1 MTGQM
6 TATSRKGLHQ
16 WFQSPTGRVLLE
28 LEEDIIASR
37 LPSLFGYHLLQ
48 VGQLSA
54 KDMLSGSLILQRH
67 IIDIDDSQ
75 IDCAHPR
82 IRSRAD
88 CLPVASD
95 SIDVVMLPHVLEFET
110 HPHEALRE
118 VQRVLVAEGNLLI
131 TGFNPWSM
139 MGLWRTVLKGRNT
152 MPWRG
157 QFLGLNRVR
166 DWLAL
171 LGFDVTAID
180 TFFFR
185 PPLQNSKLMAKLNG
199 MESFGP
205 RLGGV
210 LAGAYVIAAKKRI
223 STLTPI
229 KPRWSSGRRLA
240 SVGLANTSVR
250 AGSSGH
256 RRVPPHL
263 TVVHAADHVGRK
275 KV

>member
-1 MTGQM
+1 MTGLM
-6 TATSRKGLHQ
+6 TTTSRKGLHQ
-16 WFQSPTGRVLLE
+16 WFESPTGRALLE
-28 LEEDIIASR
+28 LEAEIIAAR
-37 LPSLFGYHLLQ
+37 LPGLFGYHLLQ
-48 VGQLSA
+48 IGQLSA
-54 KDMLSGSLILQRH
+54 KDMLSGSLILQRQV
-67 IIDIDDSQ
+67 IDIDNSQ
-75 IDCAHPR
+75 TDCAHPR
-82 IRSRAD
+82 IRGRAD

-95 SIDVVMLPHVLEFET
+95 SIDVAMLPHVLEFEPR
-110 HPHEALRE
+110 PHEVLRE
-118 VQRVLVAEGNLLI
+118 AQRVLVAEGNLLI
-131 TGFNPWSM
+131 SGFNPWSM

-171 LGFDVTAID
+171 LGFDVTAVD
-180 TFFFR
+180 TCFFR
-185 PPLQNSKLMAKLNG
+185 PPFQSSKLMAKLNG

-229 KPRWSSGRRLA
+229 KPRWSTRRRLA

-250 AGSSGH
+250 AGSSGY
-256 RRVPPHL
+256 RRVSPQL
-263 TVVHAADHVGRK
+263 TVVHAADHVSQK